1 MKNLLLSSVFG
12 LQHFSDFSV
21 YVNGSMPCQHP
32 KGKKAVLFSNKAT
45 KLLAITP
52 IEIIGKKQDRLIV
65 EIDGPGE
72 VMLFG
77 PYSHATHADHCFLL
91 VHAISSCS
99 SSSNAKE
106 TEGKAAMPT
115 PCSNS
120 GHNKYTRH
128 PSSEYTSLVKM
139 TLICS
144 RSFMFKFS

>member
-1 MKNLLLSSVFG
+1 MEACHAN
-12 LQHFSDFSV
+12 
-21 YVNGSMPCQHP
+21 VNGSMPCQHP

-72 VMLFG
+72 VMLLVRILMLLMLITA
-77 PYSHATHADHCFLL
+77 SFLSMQSAH
-91 VHAISSCS
+91 VQAG
-99 SSSNAKE
+99 SNAKE

-120 GHNKYTRH
+120 GHNNV
-128 PSSEYTSLVKM
+128 SEK
-139 TLICS
+139 TLNH
-144 RSFMFKFS
+144 